1 MPVLN
6 EERYLAESVRRIL
19 AQDYPAQLELI
30 LALGP
35 SRDGTTRLAEQ
46 IAARDSRVITVD
58 NPTGSIPAGIN
69 RAIKAARHEV
79 IARVDGHSM
88 LPPGYLRLAVMTLSV
103 TGAANVGGIMAAAGV
118 TPFQQAVAW
127 AMTSRFG
134 VGASRFH
141 TGGRPGPVD
150 TVYLGV
156 FRRSAIER
164 VGGYDEE
171 YLRAEDWEL
180 NLRIRQSGEVIWFH
194 PGMRVTYRP
203 RDCAGALG
211 RQYFHYGRWRR
222 VVGRQHPGTNNL
234 RYLAAPTATA
244 VIAAGSAVGLA
255 GVAAL
260 AAGLRG
266 PWPLAALAGLA
277 APAAYGAGVLAVS
290 ARAARQLRPSVAVRL
305 PVVLAT
311 MHLAWGA
318 GFLTSPRRLVPHGR
332 AAWRDDAA
340 ETAETGASAASARAG
355 WSAASARAGWSAG
368 VLVRARRRAGTT
380 FRGGAAVPGGP
391 VVPEGLVAPGAAMVS
406 GGAVAPD
413 GLVMSG
419 VAKVPSGAVVRSGV
433 VVRDGA
439 VVQAGVVVQGG
450 AVVASGAV
458 RSRLGRKPASVRVPR
473 ARTAGPD
480 AAYPKAARRES
491 ARLATGDQD

>member
-19 AQDYPAQLELI
+19 DQDYPADLELI

-35 SRDGTTRLAEQ
+35 SRDGSTDLAKR
-46 IAARDSRVITVD
+46 IAARDGRVITVD
-58 NPTGSIPAGIN
+58 NPTGKIPAAIN
-69 RAIKAARHEV
+69 TAIKAARHPV
-79 IARVDGHSM
+79 IARVDGHAL
-88 LPPGYLRLAVMTLSV
+88 LPPGYLRLAVTTLSV
-103 TGAANVGGIMAAAGV
+103 TGAVNVGGIMAAEGV

-180 NLRIRQSGEVIWFH
+180 NHRIRQSGGVIWFH

-203 RDCAGALG
+203 RDCPSALG
-211 RQYFHYGRWRR
+211 RQYFNYGRWRR

-234 RYLAAPTATA
+234 RYLAPPTATA
-244 VIAAGSAVGLA
+244 VIAAGSAAGLA

-260 AAGLRG
+260 AAGTRG

-277 APAAYGAGVLAVS
+277 APAVYGAGVLAVT
-290 ARAARQLRPSVAVRL
+290 ACAARQLRPAVAARL
-305 PVVLAT
+305 PVALAT

-318 GFLTSPRRLVPHGR
+318 GFLTSPRRLVPHSRPARRDR
-332 AAWRDDAA
+332 AAQVA
-340 ETAETGASAASARAG
+340 EAPVA
-355 WSAASARAGWSAG
+355 AG
-368 VLVRARRRAGTT
+368 VPVAAGQAGAPRPAGVRGWAGALVRAGAAWWAGATGRA
-380 FRGGAAVPGGP
+380 RGGAAGRATFTGRASSTGRASRAGRVGVSELAVAQSGREPDGAW
-391 VVPEGLVAPGAAMVS
+391 PEGARPEGA
-406 GGAVAPD
+406 
-413 GLVMSG
+413 L
-419 VAKVPSGAVVRSGV
+419 R
-433 VVRDGA
+433 
-439 VVQAGVVVQGG
+439 
-450 AVVASGAV
+450 
-458 RSRLGRKPASVRVPR
+458 
-473 ARTAGPD
+473 
-480 AAYPKAARRES
+480 
-491 ARLATGDQD
+491 

>member
-6 EERYLAESVRRIL
+6 EARYLAESVRRIL
-19 AQDYPAQLELI
+19 AQDYPAELELI

-35 SRDGTTRLAEQ
+35 SRDGTTRLAQQ
-46 IAARDSRVITVD
+46 IAAGDSRVITVD
-58 NPTGSIPAGIN
+58 NPTGKIPAGIN
-69 RAIKAARHEV
+69 TAIKAARHPI
-79 IARVDGHSM
+79 IARVDGHAL

-103 TGAANVGGIMAAAGV
+103 TGAVNVGGIMAAEGV

-180 NLRIRQSGEVIWFH
+180 NHRIRQSGGVIWFH

-234 RYLAAPTATA
+234 RYLAPPTATA

-255 GVAAL
+255 GAAAL

-332 AAWRDDAA
+332 LAWRDGEARP
-340 ETAETGASAASARAG
+340 AS
-355 WSAASARAGWSAG
+355 G
-368 VLVRARRRAGTT
+368 VRS
-380 FRGGAAVPGGP
+380 GAAVRS
-391 VVPEGLVAPGAAMVS
+391 ADAARP
-406 GGAVAPD
+406 A
-413 GLVMSG
+413 
-419 VAKVPSGAVVRSGV
+419 GAVVRAGASWWSGIGG
-433 VVRDGA
+433 RGGIAGRGGSSAPLGA
-439 VVQAGVVVQGG
+439 QGRADAQPDRRAAGAGAAGALREGG
-450 AVVASGAV
+450 LREGGRTEGRTP
-458 RSRLGRKPASVRVPR
+458 RSRWARER
-473 ARTAGPD
+473 ATSG
-480 AAYPKAARRES
+480 
-491 ARLATGDQD
+491 G